1 MTIQTI
7 SITGDAILFTAKNLR
22 LPVPEDAECQF
33 VRVDQNTREVFIDYS
48 TNLPTPSASSVNE
61 AAWRVVDGTFYT
73 HHLWD
78 RFDSLNRQWL
88 SSTRTPCLRPPG
100 CADEWYTS
108 K

>member
-7 SITGDAILFTAKNLR
+7 SITGDAILFTVKNLHI
-22 LPVPEDAECQF
+22 PIPEDAECQF
-33 VRVDQNTREVFIDYS
+33 VRVDQNTREVLIDYS
-48 TNLPTPSASSVNE
+48 TNLPTPSALSVNE

-73 HHLWD
+73 HHVWD
-78 RFDSLNRQWL
+78 GLRRVRREAI
-88 SSTRTPCLRPPG
+88 SSTRTLCLRPPG